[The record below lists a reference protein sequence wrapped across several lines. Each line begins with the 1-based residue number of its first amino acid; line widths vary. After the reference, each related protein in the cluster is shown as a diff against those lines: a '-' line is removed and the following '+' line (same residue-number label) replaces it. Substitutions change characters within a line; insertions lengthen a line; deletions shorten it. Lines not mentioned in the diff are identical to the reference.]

1 MKKPSKIRLVVM
13 VVLAISI
20 AAPTIM
26 YAAQQANFWHKPCI
40 TRWDMFK
47 LMRDIKITDQQKTDL
62 KDIGMQTITDIQPI
76 VQQMDA
82 LRKQMTATFL
92 ASEID
97 TAQAEL
103 QISEMIELNSQIA
116 DIMLHAKLQEA
127 QVLTPEQRATLLEF
141 TTKLDQC
148 VEDLGKIPSLFPD
161 LAK

>member
-1 MKKPSKIRLVVM
+1 
-13 VVLAISI
+13 
-20 AAPTIM
+20 
-26 YAAQQANFWHKPCI
+26 
-40 TRWDMFK
+40 
-47 LMRDIKITDQQKTDL
+47 
-62 KDIGMQTITDIQPI
+62 
-76 VQQMDA
+76 MDA

-97 TAQAEL
+97 TAQAES

-127 QVLTPEQRATLLEF
+127 QVLTPEQRAALLEF

>member
-1 MKKPSKIRLVVM
+1 MIVLLV
-13 VVLAISI
+13 SI

-26 YAAQQANFWHKPCI
+26 YAAQMGGIWHKPCI
-40 TRWDMFK
+40 TRWDLFK

-97 TAQAEL
+97 TAQAES

-141 TTKLDQC
+141 TTRLDQC
-148 VEDLGKIPSLFPD
+148 IEDLGKIPSLFPD

>member
-1 MKKPSKIRLVVM
+1 MKKSSKIRLVVM

-26 YAAQQANFWHKPCI
+26 YAAQQVNFWHKPCI
-40 TRWDMFK
+40 TRWDLFK

-97 TAQAEL
+97 TAQAES

-127 QVLTPEQRATLLEF
+127 QVLTPEQRARIYDEVW
-141 TTKLDQC
+141 KLKKNNRQR
-148 VEDLGKIPSLFPD
+148 
-161 LAK
+161 

>member
-1 MKKPSKIRLVVM
+1 MKKSIKVRLLLLI
-13 VVLAISI
+13 VLSI
-20 AAPTIM
+20 TIAMPTLM
-26 YAAQQANFWHKPCI
+26 YAAQQGMLFHKPCI

-62 KDIGMQTITDIQPI
+62 KNIGMQTANDMKPI
-76 VQQMDA
+76 LEQMND

-92 ASEID
+92 SADID
-97 TAQAEL
+97 TAQADL
-103 QISEMIELNSQIA
+103 QIAAMVQLNSQIT
-116 DIMLHAKLQEA
+116 DIMLNAKLQEA

-161 LAK
+161 LVK